1 MVCSV
6 SQSVVV
12 VQKIS
17 LFCPHHTLDILLL
30 SEYEM
35 SSSYVKVTARYSE
48 AFHLASAFRF
58 WRVSSAPA
66 DQAST
71 HSWALNH
78 LIVYNSSFPAL
89 RCRSSTRESERRASI
104 MNIKSTY
111 WTYDWYEAELSRN
124 LCFTYRPSVE
134 LFQWITSMTAVW
146 NFAIQMLAYKRHST
160 FLRQMATSYTLLVLW
175 SSLAY

>member
-1 MVCSV
+1 MFCSV

-17 LFCPHHTLDILLL
+17 VSCPHHTLDIYYYWVSTKWVLR
-30 SEYEM
+30 
-35 SSSYVKVTARYSE
+35 TARYSE
-48 AFHLASAFRF
+48 AFHLASAFRS

-89 RCRSSTRESERRASI
+89 RCRSSTRESERWASI
-104 MNIKSTY
+104 MNIKSKY
-111 WTYDWYEAELSRN
+111 WTYDWYKAELSRN
-124 LCFTYRPSVE
+124 LCFIYRPSVE

-160 FLRQMATSYTLLVLW
+160 FLRQMATSYTFLVLW